1 MTFRSAR
8 QTPQGLFF
16 NVTSLV
22 DVLLVLVIFLLVS
35 WTESRVESELAIE
48 LPKSS
53 SAPQRSALKSPIIV
67 NIQPGG
73 VITVNQRPM
82 EDVKLREMLSSLV
95 KLDAGQS
102 VVLRSDK
109 SVSYERIL
117 QVLDL
122 CNESGVTAL
131 GFGALPPNV
140 KPQ

>member
-53 SAPQRSALKSPIIV
+53 SAPQHSVLKSPILV
-67 NIQPGG
+67 NIRSGG
-73 VITVNQRPM
+73 EIAVNQRPIK
-82 EDVKLREMLSSLV
+82 DAGLRDMLSSLV

-109 SVSYERIL
+109 SVPYERIL

>member
-53 SAPQRSALKSPIIV
+53 SAPQHSVLKSPILV
-67 NIQPGG
+67 NIRSGG
-73 VITVNQRPM
+73 EITVNQRPIK
-82 EDVKLREMLSSLV
+82 DAGLRDMLSSLV

-109 SVSYERIL
+109 SVPYERIL

>member
-53 SAPQRSALKSPIIV
+53 SAPQHSALKSPILV
-67 NIQPGG
+67 NIRPGG
-73 VITVNQRPM
+73 EITVNQRPIK
-82 EDVKLREMLSSLV
+82 DAGLRDMLSSLV

-109 SVSYERIL
+109 SVPYERIL

>member
-53 SAPQRSALKSPIIV
+53 SAPQHSALKSPILV
-67 NIQPGG
+67 NIRPGG
-73 VITVNQRPM
+73 EITVNQRPIK
-82 EDVKLREMLSSLV
+82 DAGLRGMLSSLV

-109 SVSYERIL
+109 SVPYERIL

>member
-1 MTFRSAR
+1 M
-8 QTPQGLFF
+8 
-16 NVTSLV
+16 
-22 DVLLVLVIFLLVS
+22 
-35 WTESRVESELAIE
+35 
-48 LPKSS
+48 
-53 SAPQRSALKSPIIV
+53 
-67 NIQPGG
+67 
-73 VITVNQRPM
+73 NQRPIK
-82 EDVKLREMLSSLV
+82 DAGLRDMLSSLV

-109 SVSYERIL
+109 SVPYERIL

>member
-53 SAPQRSALKSPIIV
+53 SAPQHSVLKSPILV
-67 NIQPGG
+67 NIRSGG
-73 VITVNQRPM
+73 EITVNHRPIT
-82 EDVKLREMLSSLV
+82 DAGLRDMLSSLV

-109 SVSYERIL
+109 SVPYERIL